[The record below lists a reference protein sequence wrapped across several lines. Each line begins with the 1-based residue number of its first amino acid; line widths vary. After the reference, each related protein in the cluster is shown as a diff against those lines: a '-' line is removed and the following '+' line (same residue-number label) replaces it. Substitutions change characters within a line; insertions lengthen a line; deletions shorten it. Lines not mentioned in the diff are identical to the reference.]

1 MSAENNASSVAEI
14 TEPINHTTET
24 QPVQESETA
33 TDSTQKKSKSKKKY
47 AVIAIVLVIVI
58 FLIAKISGGGSSD
71 AEEVVKEYLQTAGYQ
86 VSDINTE
93 YEAKYKVKNEY
104 DRWEKAVYSLVTA
117 KVQAMYDADPQYVLV
132 SCEICES
139 DTFADID
146 IECQTD
152 SKAVLKNAT
161 RTNIK
166 DTKQLLKDAKDTGEL
181 R

>member
-1 MSAENNASSVAEI
+1 MSAENNTSSVAEM
-14 TEPINHTTET
+14 TEPINPTTEP
-24 QPVQESETA
+24 QQVQELETA
-33 TDSTQKKSKSKKKY
+33 TDGTKKKSKSKKKY
-47 AVIAIVLVIVI
+47 AVIAIALMIVI

-71 AEEVVKEYLQTAGYQ
+71 AEGTVKEYLQAVGYQ

-93 YEAKYKVKNEY
+93 YEAKYKTKNEY
-104 DRWEKAVYSLVTA
+104 NKWEKAVFALVSA
-117 KVQAMYDADPQYVLV
+117 KVQAEYAADPKYVLV

-139 DTFADID
+139 DTYADID

-161 RTNIK
+161 RSSIK
-166 DTKQLLKDAKDTGEL
+166 ESKQLLKDAKDTGEL

>member
-1 MSAENNASSVAEI
+1 MSTENNNSSVTEM
-14 TEPINHTTET
+14 TEPIHSAIEA
-24 QPVQESETA
+24 QQVQVTETA
-33 TDSTQKKSKSKKKY
+33 TDSTQKNSKSKKKY
-47 AVIAIVLVIVI
+47 AVIAVALLVVI

-71 AEEVVKEYLQTAGYQ
+71 AEGTVKEYLQAVGYQ

-93 YEAKYKVKNEY
+93 YEAKYKTKNEY
-104 DRWEKAVYSLVTA
+104 NKWEKAVFALVSA
-117 KVQAMYDADPQYVLV
+117 KVQAEYAADPKYVLV

-139 DTFADID
+139 DTYADID

-161 RTNIK
+161 RSSIK
-166 DTKQLLKDAKDTGEL
+166 ESKQLLKDAKDTGEL